1 MLLSLGVL
9 FWPQVRFLALAPAI
23 HDGIVEGFE
32 TFGPF
37 SDRPD
42 DAWDAASRAVDLFAG
57 SDEDGRRL
65 ASAEVNF
72 DIQYAYDWRM
82 AETYTATY
90 AFDDGDWQ
98 PIRLVRTTG
107 WGDSLVE
114 EEEPIGFW
122 LPHLR
127 LGR

>member
-1 MLLSLGVL
+1 MLSLGAL
-9 FWPQVRFLALAPAI
+9 LWPQVRFLALAPAI

-37 SDRPD
+37 SDRPED
-42 DAWDAASRAVDLFAG
+42 DWDAVSSGVDLFVG
-57 SDEDGRRL
+57 NHEDGRRL
-65 ASAEVNF
+65 ASAEVHF

-90 AFDDGDWQ
+90 AFDDGDWH
-98 PIRLVRTTG
+98 PIRVERTTG
-107 WGDSLVE
+107 WGDNLVT

-127 LGR
+127 LSR